1 MKKLKW
7 TIWHCQRPIYCKP
20 NVCVRWVC
28 NSCGN
33 SCINPI
39 LCVSIKTNVW
49 HWRSWKILANKK
61 DFSSNFAKKKIKGL
75 PSYGGWAQ
83 KSLSK
88 NSLFYTSF
96 QKQLFPLN
104 HSSSTDVSF
113 IRSEW
118 QDNILMKMAG
128 SNILNRKQF
137 KKIINNQLTE
147 FGMKLQNSIVT
158 KQTEMINDNK
168 EFREKLCIIAS
179 KFDKLKQENKI
190 LKGKVSVAGK
200 ASLTLSANYKNM
212 N

>member
-1 MKKLKW
+1 
-7 TIWHCQRPIYCKP
+7 
-20 NVCVRWVC
+20 
-28 NSCGN
+28 
-33 SCINPI
+33 
-39 LCVSIKTNVW
+39 
-49 HWRSWKILANKK
+49 
-61 DFSSNFAKKKIKGL
+61 
-75 PSYGGWAQ
+75 
-83 KSLSK
+83 
-88 NSLFYTSF
+88 
-96 QKQLFPLN
+96 
-104 HSSSTDVSF
+104 
-113 IRSEW
+113 
-118 QDNILMKMAG
+118 MAG